1 MVFRLSANSER
12 TDRASAPRKPGRV
25 AGGAARAAA
34 DQARSTRNRR
44 SPRNGA
50 SARTGDLIQQPAKP
64 IDTTLEELAGPYV
77 PDIIHRWLNADGTW
91 HFSNVQ

>member
-1 MVFRLSANSER
+1 VL
-12 TDRASAPRKPGRV
+12 RAEQRALQQIKRAQQEIAGRPETAPQPAPV
-25 AGGAARAAA
+25 IV
-34 DQARSTRNRR
+34 
-44 SPRNGA
+44 
-50 SARTGDLIQQPAKP
+50 IQQPAKP